1 MPVVA
6 NGQAVKGHSLPCS
19 VSVAGGYSGPRLGPA
34 SPLER
39 VTAVLT
45 FTNAFFPLLGSSSL
59 RVKNCGFSEAFL
71 AWERC
76 FCIRSAYAVYFIK
89 SGNSLRGEH
98 LWLDGSSRD
107 CWEWLGQSRNKH
119 TMNIT
124 TWLSWQ
130 IPSWM
135 LFEIHFCTCKLR
147 PTNGRNRKY
156 KEGNKNH
163 PLYHHREL
171 TVVINITLNFLLF
184 ASKCWM
190 CT

>member
-1 MPVVA
+1 M
-6 NGQAVKGHSLPCS
+6 VKGPQPALLCPCGLEAPRARAGAGLPS
-19 VSVAGGYSGPRLGPA
+19 W
-34 SPLER
+34 E

-45 FTNAFFPLLGSSSL
+45 WTNAFSSARL
-59 RVKNCGFSEAFL
+59 FCPWGKNGGLPKAFL

-89 SGNSLRGEH
+89 SGDSLRGGR
-98 LWLDGSSRD
+98 LRVDGSARD

-124 TWLSWQ
+124 TWLFPWQ

-135 LFEIHFCTCKLR
+135 LFEIHFCTYKLR
-147 PTNGRNRKY
+147 PTNCRNRKY

-163 PLYHHREL
+163 PLYHHREI
-171 TVVINITLNFLLF
+171 TVVINIMLNFLLF
-184 ASKCWM
+184 ASKCLM
-190 CT
+190 CI